1 MDSTHGLSQM
11 KRLLAET
18 LIKRG
23 TTEEEFIEE
32 VQCHRSTFYR
42 YKQNVRLFGQ
52 TSAPSISR
60 MGRPSIFTQAMREVA
75 FLSLFWSNYLWI
87 VEYCSRGRICSVFSM
102 KSRIPTSMRWPGL
115 FGMSTRW
122 L

>member
-1 MDSTHGLSQM
+1 MDPTHGLPPM

-23 TTEEEFIEE
+23 TTEEEFVEE

-42 YKQNVRLFGQ
+42 YKQNVRRFGQ

-60 MGRPSIFTQAMREVA
+60 IGRPSIFTQAMREVT
-75 FLSLFWSNYLWI
+75 FLSLFWSK
-87 VEYCSRGRICSVFSM
+87 F
-102 KSRIPTSMRWPGL
+102 
-115 FGMSTRW
+115 
-122 L
+122 